1 LCSLKSFASRT
12 LNLQDFRRE
21 THQQPQLL
29 MEIQLLKLSKE
40 MTDEILRAT
49 ERVVSLELRLN
60 RVR

>member
-1 LCSLKSFASRT
+1 
-12 LNLQDFRRE
+12 
-21 THQQPQLL
+21 